1 VIHKLIKKLI
11 GDINTSPLTEKSSNL
26 IYQFYENRSDKQQQN
41 ILLIGLPQKGKF
53 SFLMAVDI
61 LTRLLKDDLAKTKVS
76 SHLRSLNKGDKIIFF
91 ESKRAEF
98 NSFNKTSITFKSKY
112 YGNEP
117 FKKTETQRLSILYGS
132 AIKKYT
138 GGAKTLHT
146 IKDILSKAVERR
158 ESTTARDKLLLTVQ
172 STKKLGV
179 PSGLLK
185 SKVMLVTGNGSK
197 KKFTNW
203 AEEIEIYEEKVASL
217 FNENLR
223 IEKDLNK
230 FKDFFSSD
238 AKHERI
244 KYNNFA
250 ITELF
255 DCADRFPDLADD
267 ILELI
272 YEFERGDYN
281 EDNIIELRE
290 DIKILYGETKD
301 LFEILIKKMPKFSS
315 PLPSGLKLVI
325 IDSLDIVENYQNVI
339 IGLASLK
346 IKVVCV
352 YDLNNISENNP
363 FPDSPRYF
371 WNREK
376 IKGIVQHENSDN
388 LIDRKLF
395 NKSLR
400 YSQQNFTAS
409 IYNDDDFTEFY
420 WKIYNKIKDVD
431 GEENMVNLF
440 WQSLHPL
447 YYLLKNSP
455 NIDNH
460 IKFKLL
466 DSFDTDLK
474 NILTGNSKT
483 EDLFEEFTI
492 RAKAFSNLKVLE
504 YGNVYS
510 QSIMIDSEE
519 INIPQYENTENLRF
533 VKNVNSTFK
542 NIIFSGIPYKEYQ
555 LKLIDGLI
563 RNCSIPDIKFLCF
576 EKEYAYLSKIIN
588 NIERSDW
595 LRDNDILKLAQ
606 QSGCSDAKNEL
617 EIVKI
622 DQSSQLSKSEIIDN
636 QEYERLSQRQTAF
649 YHSRYKGKS
658 GTYTKKSVT
667 IYIKS
672 NKWIYIPNN
681 DNIYFIDSVN
691 GIIGQKKGSKLNK
704 SDIIV
709 LFNISKRD
717 LRAVESSNEDMDNV
731 FDDLEIWSNALTKL
745 FKSCNYDYNRLE
757 EKLLLYKNDK
767 RKKANPN
774 RINLMR
780 WLDDNDLTL
789 APREYN
795 LEIILDATGLL
806 NEKQKIIVAS
816 KKISLHE
823 RKFKKNIKKEI
834 SNKSSNFI
842 VTGDE
847 IITKELFVN
856 GVSVVITAC
865 KVMSIDNEVLDID
878 NAYVKK
884 II

>member
-1 VIHKLIKKLI
+1 MI
-11 GDINTSPLTEKSSNL
+11 GNLNTSPLTEKSSNL
-26 IYQFYENRSDKQQQN
+26 IYHFYENSSVKQQEN
-41 ILLIGLPQKGKF
+41 ILLIGLPQKSKF
-53 SFLMAVDI
+53 SLLLAIDI
-61 LTRLLKDDLAKTKVS
+61 LTRLLKDDLSKIKVGT
-76 SHLRSLNKGDKIIFF
+76 HLRTLNKGDKIIFF

-98 NSFNKTSITFKSKY
+98 NSFNQTSITFKSKY

-117 FKKTETQRLSILYGS
+117 FKKTETQRLSILFGNV
-132 AIKKYT
+132 IKKYT
-138 GGAKTLHT
+138 GSAKTLHT
-146 IKDILSKAVERR
+146 IKDILSTAVERR
-158 ESTTARDKLLLTVQ
+158 DSSTARDKLLLTVQ

-185 SKVMLVTGNGSK
+185 SKVMIITGNGSK
-197 KKFTNW
+197 NKIKNW
-203 AEEIEIYEEKVASL
+203 AEEIEIYEESVTSL
-217 FNENLR
+217 FKENLI

-230 FKDFFSSD
+230 FKDFFSID
-238 AKHERI
+238 AKSERI
-244 KYNNFA
+244 KYNSFA
-250 ITELF
+250 INKLF
-255 DCADRFPDLADD
+255 DFEEKYPDLADD

-281 EDNIIELRE
+281 EDKLIELRK
-290 DIKILYGETKD
+290 DIKILYGETVD
-301 LFEILIKKMPKFSS
+301 IFEILIKKVPKFSS
-315 PLPSGLKLVI
+315 PLPSGLKMVI

-339 IGLASLK
+339 NGLAALK

-376 IKGIVQHENSDN
+376 IKGIAQYEISDK

-395 NKSLR
+395 NKSLL
-400 YSQQNFTAS
+400 YSQQNFTVS
-409 IYNDDDFTEFY
+409 IYNDDDFTKFY
-420 WKIYNKIKDVD
+420 WKIYNNIKDVD
-431 GEENMVNLF
+431 GEENIVKLF
-440 WQSLHPL
+440 WLNLHPL
-447 YYLLKNSP
+447 YYLIKNSP
-455 NIDNH
+455 NIENE
-460 IKFKLL
+460 IKIKLL

-474 NILTGNSKT
+474 TILTGNSKT
-483 EDLFEEFTI
+483 EDLFEEFI
-492 RAKAFSNLKVLE
+492 IKARAFTNPKVLE

-510 QSIMIDSEE
+510 QEIMIASEE
-519 INIPQYENTENLRF
+519 INIPQNENAENLKF

-555 LKLIDGLI
+555 LKLIDGLF

-576 EKEYAYLSKIIN
+576 EKEYVYLSKIVN
-588 NIERSDW
+588 AIERSDW
-595 LRDNDILKLAQ
+595 LQDNDILKLAQ
-606 QSGCSDAKNEL
+606 QSDCPDTKNEFK
-617 EIVKI
+617 IVKI
-622 DQSSQLSKSEIIDN
+622 DQSSELSKSEIIDN
-636 QEYERLSQRQTAF
+636 QEYEQLSQRQTAF
-649 YHSRYKGKS
+649 YHSRYKGRS

-681 DNIYFIDSVN
+681 DNIYFIDSAN
-691 GIIGQKKGSKLNK
+691 GVIGQKKGSKLNK

-717 LRAVESSNEDMDNV
+717 LRAVESSNENMDNV
-731 FDDLEIWSNALTKL
+731 FDDLEIWSNALTEL
-745 FKSCNYDYNRLE
+745 FKSCNYDYKRLE
-757 EKLLLYKNDK
+757 EKLLLYKNEE

-795 LEIILDATGLL
+795 LEIILDAAGLL

-816 KKISLHE
+816 KKISLYE

-834 SNKSSNFI
+834 SNKSSDFI
-842 VTGDE
+842 VIGDE

-856 GVSVVITAC
+856 SVSVVITAC

-878 NAYVKK
+878 NTYVKK